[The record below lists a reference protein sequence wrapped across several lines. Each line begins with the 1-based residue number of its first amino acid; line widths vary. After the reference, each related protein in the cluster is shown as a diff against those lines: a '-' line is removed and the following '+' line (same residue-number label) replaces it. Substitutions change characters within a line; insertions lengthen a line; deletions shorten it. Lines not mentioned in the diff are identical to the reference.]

1 MKITYVK
8 PDIQVFEIER
18 QVILT
23 GSVKAK
29 IDDEKDIDY
38 GGSTSSYSIWSAD

>member
-18 QVILT
+18 QVILA

-29 IDDEKDIDY
+29 IDDEKDIEY
-38 GGSTSSYSIWSAD
+38 GGSTSSYRIWSAD